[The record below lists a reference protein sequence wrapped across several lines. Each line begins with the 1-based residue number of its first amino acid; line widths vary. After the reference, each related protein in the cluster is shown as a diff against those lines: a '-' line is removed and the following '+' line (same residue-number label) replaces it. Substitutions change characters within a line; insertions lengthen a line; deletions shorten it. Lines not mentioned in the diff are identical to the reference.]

1 MARNKHPEETVQR
14 ILDTAG
20 RLFLEKGYERTS
32 LQDIINDTGLSKGA
46 IYHHFSSKE
55 DILEKLCSQ
64 LSLENQARLTKLR
77 DDPTKTGRE
86 KLQAMFSVALFHPNQ
101 QQILSVVPYLLD
113 HPRFLAIE
121 IRSLLQ
127 IAAPEYLQPVLEE
140 GMADGSLSVAH
151 PKALA
156 EALLVL
162 TDLWL
167 CPTLQ
172 PMTPQE
178 MRERCQVFNELTQG
192 LGLGQLLEDAVVE
205 AFASA
210 TREGEPS

>member
-1 MARNKHPEETVQR
+1 M
-14 ILDTAG
+14 
-20 RLFLEKGYERTS
+20 
-32 LQDIINDTGLSKGA
+32 
-46 IYHHFSSKE
+46 
-55 DILEKLCSQ
+55 
-64 LSLENQARLTKLR
+64 
-77 DDPTKTGRE
+77 
-86 KLQAMFSVALFHPNQ
+86 
-101 QQILSVVPYLLD
+101 
-113 HPRFLAIE
+113 
-121 IRSLLQ
+121 
-127 IAAPEYLQPVLEE
+127 
-140 GMADGSLSVAH
+140 
-151 PKALA
+151 
-156 EALLVL
+156 L